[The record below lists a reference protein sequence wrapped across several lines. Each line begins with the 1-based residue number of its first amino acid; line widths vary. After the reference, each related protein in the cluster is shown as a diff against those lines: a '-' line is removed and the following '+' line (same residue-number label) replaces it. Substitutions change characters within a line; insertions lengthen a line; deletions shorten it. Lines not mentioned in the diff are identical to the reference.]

1 MTRDEL
7 KQLAREVGAEITD
20 FIDYHY
26 DDEVVVF
33 EKDQLERFAALVA
46 AAERDACVKA
56 CKEIVGPLGKD
67 NVGEF
72 WVEKCVAAI
81 RARGESK

>member
-1 MTRDEL
+1 MTRDDVIR
-7 KQLAREVGAEITD
+7 LAREAHMHHMAWD
-20 FIDYHY
+20 DDYI
-26 DDEVVVF
+26 EGT
-33 EKDQLERFAALVA
+33 ERFAALIA
-46 AAERDACVKA
+46 AAEREACVKA

-81 RARGESK
+81 RARGSK